1 MSALARPLALLPVLL
16 VLAACGSS
24 SRSTPDLV
32 FVSTRDGDYAL
43 FGVAADGG
51 HERRLTK
58 EKGDPATP
66 RGLFFQ
72 TEPAWSPDGKR
83 IAFASRRDGP
93 SHIFVMRPNGTGLR
107 RLTSSARDDEHPTWS
122 PDGTRIAFGREG
134 ALFVVPTEGGPAR
147 RLGRGLGEA
156 ADPALSPDG
165 KLVAYDYRRPGFS
178 IREIWVMSASGANP
192 RPLTRLGAVSARPSW
207 SSDGRRLAFDSN
219 ARGGYYQIYSI
230 GVEGKGLHRETRA
243 AFDTVEPAWSPNGKE
258 IAFSRDGAI
267 WQVDR
272 AGDEKRLTS
281 AENDSSPAWRPREHR
296 SGP

>member
-1 MSALARPLALLPVLL
+1 MSTSVRTLALLPVLL

-32 FVSTRDGDYAL
+32 FVSTRDADYAL
-43 FGVAADGG
+43 FGVAAGGG

-93 SHIFVMRPNGTGLR
+93 SHIFIMRPNGTGLR

-147 RLGRGLGEA
+147 RLGRGFGEA
-156 ADPALSPDG
+156 ADPAWSPTG

-178 IREIWVMSASGANP
+178 IREIWIMGASGANP

-207 SSDGRRLAFDSN
+207 SPDGRRLAFDSN
-219 ARGGYYQIYSI
+219 ARGGYYEIYSI
-230 GVEGKGLHRETRA
+230 GVKGKGLHREARA
-243 AFDTVEPAWSPNGKE
+243 AFDTVEPAWSPSGKE

-267 WQVDR
+267 WEVDR
-272 AGDEKRLTS
+272 AGDEERITS
-281 AENDSSPAWRPREHR
+281 AENDSSPAWRPREH
-296 SGP
+296 G